1 MYKFLP
7 KYFSSKAIS
16 VYFIVLALCS
26 LYFYNKVLPIH
37 WIFFGA
43 LEVICF
49 FYYSNLLTKKWG
61 NLNPNFFKKK
71 IFRTALSI
79 RIIYVFFSYAF
90 YYLMTGQPFEFAS
103 ADAMGYDGEA
113 KWLLSLIESGHV
125 EVYAKYIEGNYS
137 DLGYTAYLSLVYAI
151 TGKSILIARLLKA
164 LISASMCILVY
175 KLADR
180 NFGESTAKISGIFTM
195 LLPNFIFYCGLHLK
209 ETEMVFLTVL
219 FIERADLVLRQR
231 KFNVSLFIVTLLI
244 GLSLFL
250 FRTVLGA
257 TAMVSLA
264 MGFLFLSSRRYGSV
278 KKIIFVF
285 SIILLLFLLRGG
297 NIEKEVVGYWNT
309 KDSNQKTSMGARSN
323 TNSLSTYGTT
333 AFFAPFVLLVPFPTL
348 INIPSQQNQMMMN
361 GAYLIKNIIAFFVII
376 AILTVYK
383 QKKISNHTL
392 IFSFIVSYLVVIVMS
407 KFAISERF
415 HLPALPF
422 LLILAAFGITQIN
435 RKNKKY
441 YIPYIILVT
450 FIIVGWNVFKVAGRE
465 GL

>member
-1 MYKFLP
+1 
-7 KYFSSKAIS
+7 
-16 VYFIVLALCS
+16 
-26 LYFYNKVLPIH
+26 
-37 WIFFGA
+37 
-43 LEVICF
+43 
-49 FYYSNLLTKKWG
+49 
-61 NLNPNFFKKK
+61 
-71 IFRTALSI
+71 
-79 RIIYVFFSYAF
+79 
-90 YYLMTGQPFEFAS
+90 
-103 ADAMGYDGEA
+103 
-113 KWLLSLIESGHV
+113 
-125 EVYAKYIEGNYS
+125 
-137 DLGYTAYLSLVYAI
+137 
-151 TGKSILIARLLKA
+151 
-164 LISASMCILVY
+164 
-175 KLADR
+175 
-180 NFGESTAKISGIFTM
+180 M
-195 LLPNFIFYCGLHLK
+195 LLPNFIFYCGLHVK

-219 FIERADLVLRQR
+219 FIERADFVLRQR
-231 KFNVSLFIVTLLI
+231 QFNLSLFIVTLLI